1 MIFPLDILRTLLYY
15 SLHTSWK
22 FLLHSSLYYYE
33 FNVSG
38 AGNTTPQKKE
48 ENKLVEIQEVHKK
61 FQKELSAGT
70 VSLALLSILAQSAEP
85 LYGYQIGKL
94 VGTGKEEPEGVILK
108 QGAIYPVL
116 RSLESQGLL
125 SSEREMSDSGPPR
138 KYYQA
143 TDTGKEALES
153 WEIIWKDT
161 KSFVDKVL
169 GGDYQ

>member
-1 MIFPLDILRTLLYY
+1 LI
-15 SLHTSWK
+15 
-22 FLLHSSLYYYE
+22 
-33 FNVSG
+33 
-38 AGNTTPQKKE
+38 
-48 ENKLVEIQEVHKK
+48 EIQETHKK
-61 FQKELSAGT
+61 FRKELSAGT
-70 VSLALLSILAQSAEP
+70 VSLALLSILAQAEEP

-94 VGTGKEEPEGVILK
+94 VGSPTGTGDDESESVIPK

-143 TDTGKEALES
+143 TETGKEALEN
-153 WEIIWKDT
+153 WTEIWSET

>member
-1 MIFPLDILRTLLYY
+1 
-15 SLHTSWK
+15 
-22 FLLHSSLYYYE
+22 
-33 FNVSG
+33 
-38 AGNTTPQKKE
+38 
-48 ENKLVEIQEVHKK
+48 LVDLQETHKK

-70 VSLALLSILAQSAEP
+70 VSLALLSILTQSEEP

-94 VGTGKEEPEGVILK
+94 VGAGEDDTPGVMVK

-138 KYYQA
+138 RYYQ
-143 TDTGKEALES
+143 TTELGQEVLGTWTK
-153 WEIIWKDT
+153 IWQDT
-161 KSFVDKVL
+161 KSFVDNVL

>member
-1 MIFPLDILRTLLYY
+1 MI
-15 SLHTSWK
+15 
-22 FLLHSSLYYYE
+22 
-33 FNVSG
+33 
-38 AGNTTPQKKE
+38 
-48 ENKLVEIQEVHKK
+48 EIQETHKK
-61 FQKELSAGT
+61 FRKELSAGT
-70 VSLALLSILAQSAEP
+70 VSLALLSILAQAQEP

-94 VGTGKEEPEGVILK
+94 IGAGDDDTAGVMVK

-143 TDTGKEALES
+143 TDTGKAALETWS
-153 WEIIWKDT
+153 GIWRET

-169 GGDYQ
+169 RGDYQ

>member
-1 MIFPLDILRTLLYY
+1 M
-15 SLHTSWK
+15 
-22 FLLHSSLYYYE
+22 
-33 FNVSG
+33 
-38 AGNTTPQKKE
+38 
-48 ENKLVEIQEVHKK
+48 VELQETHKK

-70 VSLALLSILAQSAEP
+70 VSLALLSILTQSAEP

-94 VGTGKEEPEGVILK
+94 VGAGDDDSVMVK

-116 RSLESQGLL
+116 RSLEGQGLL

-143 TDTGKEALES
+143 TEIGKAALEN
-153 WEIIWKDT
+153 WTLIWTDT
-161 KSFVDKVL
+161 KTFVDNVL

>member
-1 MIFPLDILRTLLYY
+1 LI
-15 SLHTSWK
+15 
-22 FLLHSSLYYYE
+22 
-33 FNVSG
+33 
-38 AGNTTPQKKE
+38 
-48 ENKLVEIQEVHKK
+48 EIQETHKK
-61 FQKELSAGT
+61 FRKELSAGT
-70 VSLALLSILAQSAEP
+70 VSLALLSILAQAQEP

-94 VGTGKEEPEGVILK
+94 IGAGDVDANAVMVK

-143 TDTGKEALES
+143 TDTGKEALKTWS
-153 WEIIWKDT
+153 GIWRET

-169 GGDYQ
+169 RGDYQ

>member
-1 MIFPLDILRTLLYY
+1 MVP
-15 SLHTSWK
+15 
-22 FLLHSSLYYYE
+22 
-33 FNVSG
+33 
-38 AGNTTPQKKE
+38 
-48 ENKLVEIQEVHKK
+48 IQETHKK
-61 FQKELSAGT
+61 FQKELSSGT
-70 VSLALLSILAQSAEP
+70 VSLALLSILAQSKEP

-94 VGTGKEEPEGVILK
+94 VGAGDDDASGVMVK

-143 TDTGKEALES
+143 TETGQEALKT
-153 WEIIWKDT
+153 WTAIWKET
-161 KSFVDKVL
+161 KSFVDRVL

>member
-1 MIFPLDILRTLLYY
+1 
-15 SLHTSWK
+15 
-22 FLLHSSLYYYE
+22 
-33 FNVSG
+33 
-38 AGNTTPQKKE
+38 
-48 ENKLVEIQEVHKK
+48 LVELQETHKK

-70 VSLALLSILAQSAEP
+70 VSLALLSILSQSNEP

-94 VGTGKEEPEGVILK
+94 VGAGDDDSPGVMVK

-138 KYYQA
+138 RYYRA
-143 TDTGKEALES
+143 TDTGKEALKTWIQI
-153 WEIIWKDT
+153 WEET
-161 KSFVDKVL
+161 KQFVDNVL

>member
-1 MIFPLDILRTLLYY
+1 M
-15 SLHTSWK
+15 
-22 FLLHSSLYYYE
+22 
-33 FNVSG
+33 
-38 AGNTTPQKKE
+38 
-48 ENKLVEIQEVHKK
+48 VELQETHKK

-70 VSLALLSILAQSAEP
+70 VSLTLLSILAQSEEP

-94 VGTGKEEPEGVILK
+94 VGAGEEDSPGVMVK

-138 KYYQA
+138 RYYRA
-143 TDTGKEALES
+143 TETGQVALEA
-153 WEIIWKDT
+153 WINIWKET

>member
-1 MIFPLDILRTLLYY
+1 M
-15 SLHTSWK
+15 
-22 FLLHSSLYYYE
+22 
-33 FNVSG
+33 
-38 AGNTTPQKKE
+38 
-48 ENKLVEIQEVHKK
+48 VEIQETHKK

-70 VSLALLSILAQSAEP
+70 VSLALLSILTQSKEP

-94 VGTGKEEPEGVILK
+94 VGAGDEDGVMVK

-143 TDTGKEALES
+143 TETGQDALKT
-153 WEIIWKDT
+153 WTLIWTET
-161 KSFVDKVL
+161 KNFVDNVL

>member
-1 MIFPLDILRTLLYY
+1 MELSET
-15 SLHTSWK
+15 
-22 FLLHSSLYYYE
+22 
-33 FNVSG
+33 
-38 AGNTTPQKKE
+38 
-48 ENKLVEIQEVHKK
+48 HKK

-70 VSLALLSILAQSAEP
+70 VSLALLSILVQSKEP
-85 LYGYQIGKL
+85 LYGYQIGKSIGA
-94 VGTGKEEPEGVILK
+94 GTADEDSVMVK

-143 TDTGKEALES
+143 TETGQKALETWS
-153 WEIIWKDT
+153 LIWTET
-161 KSFVDKVL
+161 KTFVDNVL

>member
-1 MIFPLDILRTLLYY
+1 MI
-15 SLHTSWK
+15 
-22 FLLHSSLYYYE
+22 
-33 FNVSG
+33 
-38 AGNTTPQKKE
+38 
-48 ENKLVEIQEVHKK
+48 EIQETHKK
-61 FQKELSAGT
+61 FRKELSAGT
-70 VSLALLSILAQSAEP
+70 VSLALLSILAQAQEP

-94 VGTGKEEPEGVILK
+94 VGAGDDDAAGVMVK

-138 KYYQA
+138 KYYSTTEA
-143 TDTGKEALES
+143 GREALKS
-153 WEIIWKDT
+153 WEKIWTET

>member
-1 MIFPLDILRTLLYY
+1 M
-15 SLHTSWK
+15 
-22 FLLHSSLYYYE
+22 
-33 FNVSG
+33 
-38 AGNTTPQKKE
+38 
-48 ENKLVEIQEVHKK
+48 VEIQEVHKK
-61 FQKELSAGT
+61 YQKELSAGT
-70 VSLALLSILAQSAEP
+70 VSLALLSILVQSQEP

-94 VGTGKEEPEGVILK
+94 VGAGEEESEGVVPK

-143 TDTGKEALES
+143 TDSGKEALKA
-153 WEIIWKDT
+153 WTRIWTET
-161 KSFVDKVL
+161 KTFVDSVL